1 MRMRL
6 LLSLCLGTL
15 FAFNALQTFAQDYRL
30 NYVPLSTNADQQGF
44 IRIVNDSSSS
54 ALVYIDAI
62 DDSGRSDYTYVMMD
76 AGESKQLT
84 ISDLEN
90 GNLNK
95 DVVFGIGPGIGS
107 WRLTV
112 SSPTVIMVMGY
123 IRSPSGFLSPMH
135 ASSQAYLGG
144 IYHSIPMFNP
154 GSNANQQSRLRII
167 NNTNYSNDFL
177 ISAVDDNGNDAP
189 NGSVSVTLGA
199 NEAATFSS
207 QDLENGNVAKGLTG
221 SFGKGTGKWRLSVI
235 STEESTA
242 MSFMELPGGYVSN
255 TSDVAAE
262 HGTPQK
268 TQLTCDQLDG
278 ASVYS
283 QEAAPVFLGF
293 FGRSSAANSITRSIG
308 DYGNTTSAQ
317 SMKNKSSVYGSASGS
332 YSINNPAATLPP
344 VIVRN
349 GATLGYITTN
359 NNLFGGYSL
368 TAIESSC
375 APFDSTAPVASF
387 RLYGF

>member
-1 MRMRL
+1 MRL
-6 LLSLCLGTL
+6 LLSLCFG
-15 FAFNALQTFAQDYRL
+15 AFLSLNALQVFAQDYKL

-44 IRIVNDSSSS
+44 IRIVNDSSTSG
-54 ALVYIDAI
+54 LVYIDAI
-62 DDSGRSDYTYVMMD
+62 DDSGRSDFTYVRLN

-84 ISDLEN
+84 ISDIEN
-90 GNLNK
+90 GNASK
-95 DVVFGIGPGIGS
+95 GVSFGIGPGIGS

-112 SSPTVIMVMGY
+112 SSSNIIMVMGY

-144 IYHSIPMFNP
+144 IYHSVPMFNP

-167 NNTNYSNDFL
+167 NNSNYSNDFL
-177 ISAVDDNGNDAP
+177 ISGIDDNGTDAP
-189 NGSVSVTLGA
+189 NGSVSITLGA

-221 SFGKGTGKWRLSVI
+221 SLGKGTGKWRLSVI

-268 TQLTCDQLDG
+268 SQLTCEQLDG

-283 QEAAPVFLGF
+283 QEPAPVFLGF
-293 FGRSSAANSITRSIG
+293 FGASFIANSIYRTSG
-308 DYGNTTSAQ
+308 DYGSTTAAR
-317 SMKNKSSVYGSASGS
+317 SMRNKSAIYGSTSSNYSAS
-332 YSINNPAATLPP
+332 NPSATLPP
-344 VIVRN
+344 IIVRN
-349 GATLGYITTN
+349 GATLGYVTTN
-359 NNLFGGYSL
+359 TDLFGGFSL
-368 TAIESSC
+368 SVIDSACS
-375 APFDSTAPVASF
+375 PFDSTAPVASF